1 MSEDYKPILEGVLKQ
16 EDLKGREPLEI
27 VKEELLKLGY
37 PVSNINNY
45 DIIFSGVDDQD
56 TRYEVHM
63 KDNTNDLEL
72 KDNLKEIEKL
82 RDSIEY
88 SNENDQ
94 EKILNLAF
102 QKIERLEKDI
112 KDKTNINDYLLTE
125 IKSIDSDLDKVKGII
140 QDYVKRFNELEE
152 EMKKIVSSQKE
163 AFENLEHLSE
173 EDINKLKNDFR
184 DKKKERNK
192 SSVSVLKMINL
203 GKAKIRS
210 LQTKKNHLKNDL
222 LKAEAL
228 GLNVDEYLEINK
240 TLKSRKLMNS
250 ILENK
255 GLKDILTKKSD
266 ERTVL
271 EKRLLKEAKEEILL
285 EVANLYKK
293 NGDSSITEV
302 IDALYNVDTSLKKE
316 KDGREIPLSIDSIN
330 KVRDKKKVLV
340 ERVVGNK
347 KKTDY
352 KPSKAPVDMK
362 DVEIASFANNAN
374 REYRENILDKK
385 DTVVKDNSSLKEK
398 KNDELNIPS
407 FANNANKEYLK
418 KHAKDKLVLN
428 KKPIINT
435 VVPDKKPIKNKVNL
449 DATVD
454 LNDVLNLLP
463 SDVIS
468 DNINDTTDRISVSD
482 IAKKLT
488 QGLTIYDNDVK
499 KYTASNVH
507 ASFEFTEELKKNDYS
522 YNLITMVKETSKA
535 SGKILKKLGNNLLT
549 SKRCRNAMSEVKN
562 RFNSLDDFEKEAL
575 LNSYLDGSL
584 SKELPFSIDV
594 LLNSSIVNYS
604 LEKIDK
610 QVSYSYQDL
619 VPCIG
624 QIQACE
630 EILTHEKLSENEK
643 NAFLREYQVLTNRA
657 SSSISMIYE
666 NRKNA
671 YKIFDKEK
679 DDALIKKY
687 PTIGFYYD
695 KDKNCDDQVSLDK
708 YSRTLEK
715 KINNNDSQGV
725 VDYFFLVEAL
735 YGKEFYK
742 PNEKYEY
749 LCGALGLKNN
759 ENVNQGLSVM
769 TVSEAICRDINVHS
783 LRSAKLQNLL
793 DDNKVTMKDLDLSKW
808 KYNNLINHD
817 NNKFVNPFMEDVNT
831 TMNYEFLQLQAGKE
845 DSNSFITDMDKIV
858 EQSNKRTIDVFKNSM
873 NLLNEYSKTDK
884 DYPISL
890 VEEILVDLSS
900 SDLIDDLVKKYPNP
914 SKWNKYLK
922 EKAEGFQA
930 IPTEILLAVFNSKI
944 TDSYTNIVSSYMK
957 NELDKS
963 DDKTK

>member
-1 MSEDYKPILEGVLKQ
+1 MSDDYKPILEGVLKQ
-16 EDLKGREPLEI
+16 EDLNGREPLEI
-27 VKEELLKLGY
+27 VKEELLKNGY
-37 PVSNINNY
+37 PVSDINNY
-45 DIIFSGVDDQD
+45 DVIFSGVDDQD

-63 KDNTNDLEL
+63 KDDTNDLEL
-72 KDNLKEIEKL
+72 KDNLKEIEDL
-82 RDSIEY
+82 RNSIEY
-88 SNENDQ
+88 SNKSDQ
-94 EKILNLAF
+94 EKLLDLAF
-102 QKIERLEKDI
+102 QKIDKLEKEI

-125 IKSIDSDLDKVKGII
+125 IKSVDTALDKVKSVI
-140 QDYVKRFNELEE
+140 QEYVKKFNELED
-152 EMKKIVSSQKE
+152 EMKKIVASQKE

-203 GKAKIRS
+203 EKGKIKS
-210 LQTKKNHLKNDL
+210 LQRKKNHLKNDL

-228 GLNVDEYLEINK
+228 GLNVDEYLNINK
-240 TLKSRKLMNS
+240 TLRSRKLMNS

-255 GLKDILTKKSD
+255 GLKDIISKKSE
-266 ERTVL
+266 ERSAE
-271 EKRLLKEAKEEILL
+271 EKNLLKDAKEEILL
-285 EVANLYKK
+285 EVTNLYKK
-293 NGDSSITEV
+293 NNDSSIEKI

-316 KDGREIPLSIDSIN
+316 NESRKLPLSVNDI
-330 KVRDKKKVLV
+330 KEVRNKKKALV

-347 KKTDY
+347 KKTNY
-352 KPSKAPVDMK
+352 KPSKAPLDMK
-362 DVEIASFANNAN
+362 DVSIA
-374 REYRENILDKK
+374 
-385 DTVVKDNSSLKEK
+385 
-398 KNDELNIPS
+398 S
-407 FANNANKEYLK
+407 FANNANKEYREKLLSDAAK
-418 KHAKDKLVLN
+418 KKNSVSVDKKSDQLNIPSFANNEYLRKHSNDKLVVSKKSLN
-428 KKPIINT
+428 NSL
-435 VVPDKKPIKNKVNL
+435 DKPIKNKTNL

-463 SDVIS
+463 KDVIS
-468 DNINDTTDRISVSD
+468 DNKNENTNTVSVSS

-488 QGLTIYDNDVK
+488 KGLVIYDKDVEH
-499 KYTASNVH
+499 YTASNVW
-507 ASFEFTEELKKNDYS
+507 ASREFTEELEKNDYS
-522 YNLITMVKETSKA
+522 YNLITMVKETAKV

-549 SKRCRNAMSEVKN
+549 SNRCREAMSEVKN
-562 RFNSLDDFEKEAL
+562 RFNSLDDFEKDAL

-584 SKELPFSIDV
+584 SNNLPFSIDV

-604 LEKIDK
+604 LEKMDK
-610 QVSYSYQDL
+610 EVSYCYQDL

-630 EILTHEKLSENEK
+630 QILTHEKLSENEK
-643 NAFLREYQVLTNRA
+643 NAFLREYQVLNNRA
-657 SSSISMIYE
+657 SSSISMIFE
-666 NRKNA
+666 NRKKA

-679 DDALIKKY
+679 DNSLVKKY
-687 PTIGFYYD
+687 TTVGYYYD
-695 KDKNCDDQVSLDK
+695 KDKNCDDQVSLDR
-708 YSRTLEK
+708 YSRTLDK
-715 KINNNDSQGV
+715 KIENNDSQGI

-735 YGKEFYK
+735 YSKEFYK

-749 LCGALGLKNN
+749 LCGVLGLKNN
-759 ENVNQGLSVM
+759 EDVNQGLSVM

-793 DDNKVTMKDLDLSKW
+793 DDNNVTMKDLDLSKW

-845 DSNSFITDMDKIV
+845 DTNKFLTDMDNIV
-858 EQSNKRTIDVFKNSM
+858 EQSNKKTIDVFKNSM
-873 NLLNEYSKTDK
+873 NLLNEYSKTDSK
-884 DYPISL
+884 YPISD

-900 SDLIDDLVKKYPNP
+900 SDLIDDLVKNYPNP

-930 IPTEILLAVFNSKI
+930 IPTEILLAVFNSRI

-963 DDKTK
+963 NDIKK

>member
-1 MSEDYKPILEGVLKQ
+1 MSDDYKPILEGVLKQ
-16 EDLKGREPLEI
+16 EDLNGREPLEI
-27 VKEELLKLGY
+27 VKDELLKNGY
-37 PVSNINNY
+37 PVSDINNY
-45 DIIFSGVDDQD
+45 DVIFSGVDDQD

-63 KDNTNDLEL
+63 KDDTNDLEL
-72 KDNLKEIEKL
+72 KDNLKEIEDL
-82 RDSIEY
+82 RNSIEY
-88 SNENDQ
+88 SNKNDQ
-94 EKILNLAF
+94 EKLLDLAF
-102 QKIERLEKDI
+102 QKIDKLEKEI

-125 IKSIDSDLDKVKGII
+125 IKSVDIALDKVKSVIHE
-140 QDYVKRFNELEE
+140 YVKKFNELED
-152 EMKKIVSSQKE
+152 EMEKIVASQKE

-203 GKAKIRS
+203 EKAKIKS
-210 LQTKKNHLKNDL
+210 LQRKKNHLKNDL

-228 GLNVDEYLEINK
+228 GLNVDEYLNINK
-240 TLKSRKLMNS
+240 TLRSRKLMNG

-255 GLKDILTKKSD
+255 GLKDIISKKSE
-266 ERTVL
+266 ERSVE
-271 EKRLLKEAKEEILL
+271 EKNLLKDAKEEILL
-285 EVANLYKK
+285 EVTNLYKK
-293 NGDSSITEV
+293 NNDSSIEEI

-316 KDGREIPLSIDSIN
+316 NESRKLPLSVNDI
-330 KVRDKKKVLV
+330 KEVRNKKKALV

-347 KKTDY
+347 KKTNY
-352 KPSKAPVDMK
+352 KPSKAPLDMK
-362 DVEIASFANNAN
+362 DVSIA
-374 REYRENILDKK
+374 
-385 DTVVKDNSSLKEK
+385 
-398 KNDELNIPS
+398 S
-407 FANNANKEYLK
+407 FANNANKEYREKLLSDTAK
-418 KHAKDKLVLN
+418 KKNSVSVDKKSDQLDIPSFANNEYLRKHSNDKLVVTKKSLN
-428 KKPIINT
+428 NSL
-435 VVPDKKPIKNKVNL
+435 DKPIKNKTNL

-463 SDVIS
+463 KDVIS
-468 DNINDTTDRISVSD
+468 DNKNENTNTVSVSS

-488 QGLTIYDNDVK
+488 KGLVIYDKDVEH
-499 KYTASNVH
+499 YTASNVW
-507 ASFEFTEELKKNDYS
+507 ASREFTEELEKNDYS
-522 YNLITMVKETSKA
+522 YNLITMVKETAKV

-549 SKRCRNAMSEVKN
+549 SSRCREAMSEVKN
-562 RFNSLDDFEKEAL
+562 RFNSLSDFEKNAL

-584 SKELPFSIDV
+584 SNNLPFSIDV

-604 LEKIDK
+604 LEKMDK
-610 QVSYSYQDL
+610 EVSYCYQDL

-630 EILTHEKLSENEK
+630 QILTHEKLSENEK
-643 NAFLREYQVLTNRA
+643 NAFLREYQVLNNRA
-657 SSSISMIYE
+657 SSSISMIFE
-666 NRKNA
+666 NRKKA

-679 DDALIKKY
+679 DKSLVKKY
-687 PTIGFYYD
+687 PTVGYYYD
-695 KDKNCDDQVSLDK
+695 KDKNCDDQVSLDR
-708 YSRTLEK
+708 YSRTLDK
-715 KINNNDSQGV
+715 KIEKNDSQGI

-735 YGKEFYK
+735 YSKEFYK

-749 LCGALGLKNN
+749 LCGVLGLKNN
-759 ENVNQGLSVM
+759 EDVNQGLSVM

-845 DSNSFITDMDKIV
+845 DTNKFLTDMDNIV
-858 EQSNKRTIDVFKNSM
+858 EQCNKKTIDVFKNSM
-873 NLLNEYSKTDK
+873 NLLNEYSKSDSK
-884 DYPISL
+884 YPISD

-900 SDLIDDLVKKYPNP
+900 SDLIDDLVKNYPNP

-930 IPTEILLAVFNSKI
+930 IPTEILLAVFNSRI

-963 DDKTK
+963 NDIKK

>member
-1 MSEDYKPILEGVLKQ
+1 MSDDYKPILEGVLKQ
-16 EDLKGREPLEI
+16 EDLNGREPLEI
-27 VKEELLKLGY
+27 VKDELLKNGY
-37 PVSNINNY
+37 PVSDINNY
-45 DIIFSGVDDQD
+45 DVIFSGVDDQD

-63 KDNTNDLEL
+63 KDDTNDLEL
-72 KDNLKEIEKL
+72 KDNLKEIEDL
-82 RDSIEY
+82 RNSIEY
-88 SNENDQ
+88 SNKNDQ
-94 EKILNLAF
+94 EKLLDLAF
-102 QKIERLEKDI
+102 QKIDKLEKEI

-125 IKSIDSDLDKVKGII
+125 IKSVDIALDKVKSVIHE
-140 QDYVKRFNELEE
+140 YVKKFNELED
-152 EMKKIVSSQKE
+152 EMEKIVASQKE

-203 GKAKIRS
+203 EKAKIKS
-210 LQTKKNHLKNDL
+210 LQRKKNHLKNDL

-228 GLNVDEYLEINK
+228 GLNVDEYLNINK
-240 TLKSRKLMNS
+240 TLRSRKLMNG

-255 GLKDILTKKSD
+255 GLKDIISKKSE
-266 ERTVL
+266 ERSVE
-271 EKRLLKEAKEEILL
+271 EKNLLKDAKEEILL
-285 EVANLYKK
+285 EVTNLYKK
-293 NGDSSITEV
+293 NNDSSIEEI

-316 KDGREIPLSIDSIN
+316 NESRKLPLSVNDI
-330 KVRDKKKVLV
+330 KEVRNKKKALV

-347 KKTDY
+347 KKTNY
-352 KPSKAPVDMK
+352 KPSKAPLDMK
-362 DVEIASFANNAN
+362 DVSIA
-374 REYRENILDKK
+374 
-385 DTVVKDNSSLKEK
+385 
-398 KNDELNIPS
+398 S
-407 FANNANKEYLK
+407 FANNANKEYREKLLSDTAK
-418 KHAKDKLVLN
+418 KKNSVSVDKKSDQLDIPSFANNEYLRKHSNDKLVVTKKSLN
-428 KKPIINT
+428 NSL
-435 VVPDKKPIKNKVNL
+435 DKPIKNKTNL

-463 SDVIS
+463 KDVIS
-468 DNINDTTDRISVSD
+468 DNKNENTNTVSVSS

-488 QGLTIYDNDVK
+488 KGLVIYDKDVEH
-499 KYTASNVH
+499 YTASNVW
-507 ASFEFTEELKKNDYS
+507 ASREFTEELEKNDYS
-522 YNLITMVKETSKA
+522 YNLITMVKETAKV

-549 SKRCRNAMSEVKN
+549 SSRCREAMSEVKN
-562 RFNSLDDFEKEAL
+562 RFNSLSDFEKNAL

-584 SKELPFSIDV
+584 SNNLPFSIDV

-604 LEKIDK
+604 LEKMDK
-610 QVSYSYQDL
+610 EVSYCYQDL

-630 EILTHEKLSENEK
+630 QILTHEKLSENEK
-643 NAFLREYQVLTNRA
+643 NAFLREYQVLNNRA
-657 SSSISMIYE
+657 SSSISMIFE
-666 NRKNA
+666 NRKKA

-679 DDALIKKY
+679 DKSLVKKY
-687 PTIGFYYD
+687 PTVGYYYD
-695 KDKNCDDQVSLDK
+695 KDKNCDDQVSLDR
-708 YSRTLEK
+708 YSRTLDK
-715 KINNNDSQGV
+715 KIEKNDSQGI

-735 YGKEFYK
+735 YSKEFYK

-749 LCGALGLKNN
+749 LCGVLGLKNN
-759 ENVNQGLSVM
+759 EDVNQGLSVM

-845 DSNSFITDMDKIV
+845 DSNSFLTDMDKIV

>member
-1 MSEDYKPILEGVLKQ
+1 MSDDYKPILEGVLKQ
-16 EDLKGREPLEI
+16 EDLNGREPLEI
-27 VKEELLKLGY
+27 VKDELLKNGY
-37 PVSNINNY
+37 PVSDINNY
-45 DIIFSGVDDQD
+45 DVIFSGVDDQD

-63 KDNTNDLEL
+63 KDDTNDLEL
-72 KDNLKEIEKL
+72 KDNLKEIEDL
-82 RDSIEY
+82 RNSIEY
-88 SNENDQ
+88 SSKNDQ
-94 EKILNLAF
+94 EKLLDLAF
-102 QKIERLEKDI
+102 KKIDKLEKEI

-125 IKSIDSDLDKVKGII
+125 IKSVDIALDKVKSVI
-140 QDYVKRFNELEE
+140 QEYVKKFNELED
-152 EMKKIVSSQKE
+152 EMEKIVASQKE

-203 GKAKIRS
+203 EKAKIKS
-210 LQTKKNHLKNDL
+210 LQRKKNHLKNDL

-228 GLNVDEYLEINK
+228 GLNVDEYLNINK
-240 TLKSRKLMNS
+240 TLRSRKLMNS

-255 GLKDILTKKSD
+255 GLKDIISKKSE
-266 ERTVL
+266 ERSVE
-271 EKRLLKEAKEEILL
+271 EKNLLKDAKEEILL
-285 EVANLYKK
+285 EVTNLYKK
-293 NGDSSITEV
+293 NNDSSIEEI

-316 KDGREIPLSIDSIN
+316 NESRKLPLSVNDI
-330 KVRDKKKVLV
+330 KEVRNKKKALV

-347 KKTDY
+347 KKTNY
-352 KPSKAPVDMK
+352 KPSKAPLDMK
-362 DVEIASFANNAN
+362 DVSIA
-374 REYRENILDKK
+374 
-385 DTVVKDNSSLKEK
+385 
-398 KNDELNIPS
+398 S
-407 FANNANKEYLK
+407 FANNANKEYREKLLSDTAK
-418 KHAKDKLVLN
+418 KKNSVSVDKKSDQLNIPSFANNEYLRIHSNDKLVVTKKSLN
-428 KKPIINT
+428 NSLN
-435 VVPDKKPIKNKVNL
+435 KPIKNKTNL

-463 SDVIS
+463 KDVIS
-468 DNINDTTDRISVSD
+468 DNKDENTNTISISS

-488 QGLTIYDNDVK
+488 KGLVIYDKDVEH
-499 KYTASNVH
+499 YTASNVW
-507 ASFEFTEELKKNDYS
+507 ASREFTEELEKNDYS
-522 YNLITMVKETSKA
+522 YNLITMVKETAKV

-549 SKRCRNAMSEVKN
+549 SNRCREAMSEVKN
-562 RFNSLDDFEKEAL
+562 RFNSLDDFEKDAL
-575 LNSYLDGSL
+575 LKSYLDGSL
-584 SKELPFSIDV
+584 SNNLPFSIDV

-604 LEKIDK
+604 LEKMDK
-610 QVSYSYQDL
+610 EVSYCYQDL

-630 EILTHEKLSENEK
+630 QILTHEKLSENEK
-643 NAFLREYQVLTNRA
+643 NAFLREYQVLNNRA
-657 SSSISMIYE
+657 SSSISMIFE
-666 NRKNA
+666 NRKKA

-679 DDALIKKY
+679 DNSLVKKY
-687 PTIGFYYD
+687 PTVGYYYD
-695 KDKNCDDQVSLDK
+695 KDKNCDDQVSLDR
-708 YSRTLEK
+708 YSRTLDK
-715 KINNNDSQGV
+715 KIEKNDSQGI

-735 YGKEFYK
+735 YSKEFYK
-742 PNEKYEY
+742 PNEKFEY
-749 LCGALGLKNN
+749 LCGVLGLKNN
-759 ENVNQGLSVM
+759 EDVNQGLSVM

-845 DSNSFITDMDKIV
+845 DTNKFLTDMDNIV
-858 EQSNKRTIDVFKNSM
+858 EQCNKKTIDVFKNSM
-873 NLLNEYSKTDK
+873 NLLNEYSKTDSK
-884 DYPISL
+884 YPISD

-900 SDLIDDLVKKYPNP
+900 SDLIDDLVKNYPNP

-930 IPTEILLAVFNSKI
+930 IPTEILLAVFNSRI

-963 DDKTK
+963 NDIKK